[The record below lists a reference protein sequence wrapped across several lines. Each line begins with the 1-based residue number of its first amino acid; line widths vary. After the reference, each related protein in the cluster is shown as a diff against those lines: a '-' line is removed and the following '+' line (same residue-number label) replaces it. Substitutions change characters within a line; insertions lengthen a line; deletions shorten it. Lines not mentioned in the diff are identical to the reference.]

1 MQGNDSSFTVGRVCA
16 SRRPCSSIYINS
28 LESPAIDWSSVLLRA
43 PAIDL
48 SSAPAAKPFPTLLPD
63 LPVRTGLQRRA
74 RLSRPNR
81 LIMPRPTHP

>member
-28 LESPAIDWSSVLLRA
+28 LGSPAIDWPSVRLIA

-48 SSAPAAKPFPTLLPD
+48 SSAPVAKPFPMLLPA
-63 LPVRTGLQRRA
+63 LPIRTGLQR
-74 RLSRPNR
+74 
-81 LIMPRPTHP
+81 HG